1 MNRQVLELMGCLN
14 RAIVDLA
21 QANNYLGNSDYEK
34 AAKNVSSALK
44 HTKKYLDN
52 CTEALN
58 PKR

>member
-44 HTKKYLDN
+44 HTK
-52 CTEALN
+52 
-58 PKR
+58 